1 MNALASLLL
10 ITTLSI
16 PTTTL
21 VLRDGNRIEVD
32 GPIREENG
40 RVLFVTHGSYYSI
53 ALDEVDLAAT
63 RAAVT
68 QPVIV
73 SASERTRLKVSPEER
88 DRLLRDLEQNHAGT
102 PAGPPPVLQPPASP
116 TQAEKQQEI
125 EDEWAWRTK
134 ARSFDERLR
143 QAEENRDLLIHRAEQ
158 LKAQISGFLSLGF
171 KPAQFTY
178 QSTELEYTLSQ
189 IPYSQ
194 LEVERAER
202 ARAQF
207 RDDARRLGVLPGW
220 LR

>member
-21 VLRDGNRIEVD
+21 VLRDGHRIEVD

-40 RVLFVTHGSYYSI
+40 RILFVAHGSFYSI
-53 ALDEVDLAAT
+53 AFDEVDLTAT
-63 RAAVT
+63 RAAVAP
-68 QPVIV
+68 PVVV
-73 SASERTRLKVSPEER
+73 SSGERARLKVSPEER
-88 DRLLRDLEQNHAGT
+88 DRLLRDLEQNHSGT
-102 PAGPPPVLQPPASP
+102 PGPKPILEPPPYP
-116 TQAEKQQEI
+116 TPQEKQQTL

-134 ARSFDERLR
+134 SRSYDERVR

-178 QSTELEYTLSQ
+178 QSTELEYTVAQ
-189 IPYSQ
+189 IPAAQ
-194 LEVERAER
+194 LEVDRAER
-202 ARAQF
+202 ARDQF
-207 RDDARRLGVLPGW
+207 HDDARRLGILPGW